1 MTPSTL
7 YELSEMAVLTW
18 RLDGR
23 HSFREMFVD
32 AKNDLLITDI
42 LLPESKRMFV
52 GTSAIVPG
60 KEL

>member
-1 MTPSTL
+1 
-7 YELSEMAVLTW
+7 MAVLTW

-23 HSFREMFVD
+23 HSLSEMFVE

-52 GTSAIVPG
+52 ETSAIVPG